1 LELLEV
7 ALALSVLLFKL
18 FDELMGLLP
27 DKGEDDHRECE
38 TEYAEQQEK
47 KGVC

>member
-1 LELLEV
+1 LQLLEM
-7 ALALSVLLFKL
+7 ALVLSVLLFML
-18 FDELMGLLP
+18 FDEMMGLLP
-27 DKGEDDHRECE
+27 DKGADDYHECE